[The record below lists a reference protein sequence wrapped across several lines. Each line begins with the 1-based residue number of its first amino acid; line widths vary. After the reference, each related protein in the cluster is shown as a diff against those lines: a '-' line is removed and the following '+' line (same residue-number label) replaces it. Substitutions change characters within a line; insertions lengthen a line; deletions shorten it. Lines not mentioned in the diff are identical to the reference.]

1 MARKGW
7 LAVSCLSLL
16 FVWACGNKA
25 GLQPASGSTPAS
37 GPAAA
42 VQTTQHKGYGVVKAL
57 NPQAPSIEIN
67 HGEIEGLMPAM
78 QMEFPVTD
86 ANLLNG
92 LAVNDPIDFTV
103 ENAPEGMKVVAI
115 KKHEEVPQK
124 AQTK

>member
-7 LAVSCLSLL
+7 LAVSCLTLS
-16 FVWACGNKA
+16 FVWACGKESPPNA
-25 GLQPASGSTPAS
+25 TSTSTPAS

-42 VQTTQHKGYGVVKAL
+42 VQTNQYKGEGVVKAL
-57 NPQAPSIEIN
+57 NPKAPSIEID
-67 HGEIEGLMPAM
+67 HGDLGPLMPAM

-92 LAVNDPIDFTV
+92 LAVNDRIDFTV

-115 KKHEEVPQK
+115 KKK
-124 AQTK
+124 

>member
-16 FVWACGNKA
+16 FVCACGNEA
-25 GLQPASGSTPAS
+25 GPQPASGSTPAS

-42 VQTTQHKGYGVVKAL
+42 VQTTQYKGYGVVKSI

-92 LAVNDPIDFTV
+92 LAVNDRIDFTV